1 MKYSDVSVEV
11 VGSGTGEVGSVY
23 TLTCTV
29 TLSHRARD
37 SSVSILWQG
46 PSTDEQTVIMPG
58 DHTMVNKTLSLDPL
72 TLAGGRYI
80 CMANYT
86 VCGETVS
93 SSDVENIL
101 PISEYLMVINM
112 LFIYVDVTVPSPFV
126 RLRKS
131 PNMILGGEDVAV
143 YCDIDLIGVMRGRD
157 VTVDV
162 TWFQDRDPVRPDS
175 RVIISGA
182 TGDVGD
188 VHSSL
193 TFSPVHFSDMDT
205 YECRVT
211 LTPLLGPASP
221 VSSSASIFL
230 NITGLRV
237 LKVFKFLTSFL
248 PFYLEPVD
256 PVRPEDITFREVE
269 SDSVIIQW
277 TVSHISYSPETYVVQ
292 YGTSR
297 ESLIHNSSRTHSEED
312 RVTYSV
318 QLSGLRDNTTY
329 YVQVLATNTAQRS
342 SRSSVERFAT
352 LVISEMTA
360 GQMSLIMLLENGSDM
375 MYTYEELICRS

>member
-1 MKYSDVSVEV
+1 M
-11 VGSGTGEVGSVY
+11 
-23 TLTCTV
+23 

-46 PSTDEQTVIMPG
+46 PSTDEQTV
-58 DHTMVNKTLSLDPL
+58 DTTDNREVTRQLSLDPL
-72 TLAGGRYI
+72 SLAHGG
-80 CMANYT
+80 NYT
-86 VCGETVS
+86 CTASYSVDGGEPVTT
-93 SSDVENIL
+93 SDTEMVI
-101 PISEYLMVINM
+101 PISKFNIDHSLHSFMII
-112 LFIYVDVTVPSPFV
+112 FIVPPPSV

-131 PNMILGGEDVAV
+131 PNMILVGEEVVV

-182 TGDVGD
+182 TGDVGG

-221 VSSSASIFL
+221 VSSSASFFL

-237 LKVFKFLTSFL
+237 LMVFEFLLKLSSILFRASGSSETRRHLIQRSGVRQCHH
-248 PFYLEPVD
+248 PVD
-256 PVRPEDITFREVE
+256 SVPHFLLSRDIC
-269 SDSVIIQW
+269 S
-277 TVSHISYSPETYVVQ
+277 TVWH
-292 YGTSR
+292 
-297 ESLIHNSSRTHSEED
+297 
-312 RVTYSV
+312 
-318 QLSGLRDNTTY
+318 
-329 YVQVLATNTAQRS
+329 
-342 SRSSVERFAT
+342 
-352 LVISEMTA
+352 
-360 GQMSLIMLLENGSDM
+360 
-375 MYTYEELICRS
+375 